1 MRCDGMESNLV
12 CIDKSN
18 FLDTENIISPYQY
31 LIDNRNN
38 DYNNL
43 SSLYDHLEAI
53 RLTDSEICNIIID
66 KKVLLN
72 GKFQEREDA
81 LLNLECTY
89 WVKLLEDSKIRDL
102 MPYVEYTKL
111 LNIFKTRNKEKYIP
125 FTEKSVTG
133 FIENL
138 INSKPILFANKVNSI
153 ICNLD
158 YDFKNN
164 NGSMIPALM
173 ILKTNYSTFPSWENC
188 QKIDD
193 LRYSIRQILQLDL
206 KFNKTQNVF
215 QENYDNEWISVDDDY
230 LRIKRFKN
238 ANAHVLLS
246 EEIYDKLNEVV
257 SLVNKNII
265 PQNCKNIRKKT
276 YKREE

>member
-31 LIDNRNN
+31 LIDNRNK
-38 DYNNL
+38 DYSNL

-66 KKVLLN
+66 KRVLLN
-72 GKFQEREDA
+72 GQFQEREDA

-111 LNIFKTRNKEKYIP
+111 LNSFKTRNKEKYIP

-153 ICNLD
+153 IYNLD

-173 ILKTNYSTFPSWENC
+173 ILKTNYSIFPSWENC

-215 QENYDNEWISVDDDY
+215 QENDDNEWISVDDDY

-238 ANAHVLLS
+238 GNAHVLLS

>member
-1 MRCDGMESNLV
+1 MRCDGMKSNLV
-12 CIDKSN
+12 CIDESN

-31 LIDNRNN
+31 LIDNRNK
-38 DYNNL
+38 DYSNL

-66 KKVLLN
+66 KRVLLN
-72 GKFQEREDA
+72 GQFQEREDA

-111 LNIFKTRNKEKYIP
+111 LNSFKTRNKEKYIP

-153 ICNLD
+153 IYNLD

-173 ILKTNYSTFPSWENC
+173 ILKTNYSIFPSWENC

-215 QENYDNEWISVDDDY
+215 QENDDNEWISVDDDY

-238 ANAHVLLS
+238 GNAHVLLS